1 MSENARIQVT
11 GRISNVVGW
20 AFTFLFAIIGILNL
34 ILVHPVPGLFYLVL
48 ATVYPP
54 LTDQLI
60 RSKFGFAIPLVV
72 KIVIGL
78 VVLWG
83 TLAVTDLAD
92 IAGL

>member
-1 MSENARIQVT
+1 MSESAKNHDT
-11 GRISNVVGW
+11 SRISNIVGW